1 MDIDT
6 NTEFFFWKDITTKT
20 KRTLQK
26 TLVMLPLGSG
36 PRVDRGHFS
45 IFTFCTIEKFP
56 T

>member
-6 NTEFFFWKDITTKT
+6 NTEFFFWKDITT
-20 KRTLQK
+20 K